1 VTASWAFYD
10 QVMPHAP
17 KRRLRDWVRRKEQ
30 LLPSGFSMPVVAAI
44 DVTMAVIGGIAAI
57 QRPMSACP
65 IVLVAMVVAFTP
77 WVVFFFF
84 DLSDVNRHEGPALWA
99 AWMVGTAILLFATP
113 TPISGD
119 FAPLLLSLT
128 VGVCS
133 AISSTRGGALAA
145 ASAAALLVCAAALH
159 RIYTPALYLSF
170 IAIGWLVGYLMRIQ
184 QELLYKQQ
192 QMQDQLAQHAVADER
207 RRIAREVHDVIAH
220 SLSVTLL
227 HLTGARHAL
236 AYAGVDEDTVRALT
250 RAERLGRQAM
260 ADIRRTVGLLDADT
274 TTLQPEPG
282 VGDIP
287 ALVEDFT
294 RAGLTVA
301 FAGSGCVDHVSA
313 AAGLA
318 LYRVAQE
325 SLANVAKHA
334 PYAAATVTL
343 TVSQAEAT
351 LAVGNELDQGV
362 GEQAITCGRG
372 LAGMKQR
379 IELLGG
385 TIDVGPGPE
394 GWSVRATVPSGTRD
408 ADGSTPMCRL

>member
-1 VTASWAFYD
+1 MAD
-10 QVMPHAP
+10 
-17 KRRLRDWVRRKEQ
+17 RLKQRVRDWVHRKEQ
-30 LLPSGFSMPVVAAI
+30 MMPSGFSMPMVVAI

-57 QRPMSACP
+57 QRPMSAWP
-65 IVLVAMVVAFTP
+65 IVLVAMVVSFTP
-77 WVVFFFF
+77 WIVFFFF
-84 DLSDVNRHEGPALWA
+84 DLSEVDRHEGPALWA
-99 AWMVGTAILLFATP
+99 AWMAGTAILLFATP
-113 TPISGD
+113 TPITGD
-119 FAPLLLSLT
+119 FAPLLLGLT

-145 ASAAALLVCAAALH
+145 ASAAALLVCAAALD

-170 IAIGWLVGYLMRIQ
+170 LALGWLVGYLMRIEQ
-184 QELLYKQQ
+184 QLLYKQQ
-192 QMQDQLAQHAVADER
+192 QMQVQLARHAVADER

-236 AYAGVDEDTVRALT
+236 AHAGVDEDAVRALA

-274 TTLQPEPG
+274 TTMQPEPG
-282 VGDIP
+282 VADIP
-287 ALVEDFT
+287 TLVEDFA

-301 FAGSGCVDHVSA
+301 FAETGSMDHVSA

-334 PYAAATVTL
+334 PNAAATVTL
-343 TVSQAEAT
+343 TVSRAEAT

-362 GEQAITCGRG
+362 GEQAISAGRG

-385 TIDVGPGPE
+385 TIDVGPCPE
-394 GWSVRATVPSGTRD
+394 GWTVRASVPSGTRD
-408 ADGSTPMCRL
+408 ADGSTRMCPL